1 MLREFLSA
9 ELLRSHDQNLRHVAI
24 STVEV
29 SPDLR
34 IAKVYWVPSQAAL
47 LELQVEVAAEDTNG
61 AATKPAQKKTAESI
75 RKDLAEALKQSKGAM
90 RTAIAHGLTLKF
102 VPELEFRYDDSLER
116 GTRIDEL
123 LAKVGL

>member
-24 STVEV
+24 STIEI

-47 LELQVEVAAEDTNG
+47 LELQEDVTAETNG
-61 AATKPAQKKTAESI
+61 SEIQAEKKKTPESI
-75 RKDLAEALKQSKGAM
+75 RKALAEALKQGKGSL
-90 RTAIAHGLTLKF
+90 RLAIAQGLTLKF